1 MLAQEIIRRK
11 SRAQRL
17 DAAEIQSFVRGLE
30 TDPQDR
36 AIVKTIVDLA
46 QNLQLATVA
55 EGVETLE
62 QANWLWRHGCDV
74 LQGFLFS
81 RPLPATE
88 MAAYLRD
95 LPQSRAMCPLGERA
109 PM

>member
-1 MLAQEIIRRK
+1 
-11 SRAQRL
+11 
-17 DAAEIQSFVRGLE
+17 
-30 TDPQDR
+30 
-36 AIVKTIVDLA
+36 
-46 QNLQLATVA
+46 
-55 EGVETLE
+55 VETLE